1 MTNKLKIPKENL
13 LVILPPVN
21 LDNNYSKSRLTL
33 NRGAESFFRSIGV
46 KVHPQVTGNAKD
58 FSSDGYHILKNGEL
72 TQNAAS
78 AMMNSFVITRAVT
91 QPSGRTGTIDASDPK
106 QQIALIVT
114 EEANKAG
121 VDPHLALTI
130 ARMEGYNP
138 KSGMGK
144 SGGYHGLYQFGSMW
158 LSEWEKYG
166 MDWNRVHDTRH
177 NAEVFMKII
186 KKKIGDLRSSGVLRN
201 SSATNVDP
209 NEAHLIYL
217 AWQQGTSGTTQIAKA
232 ARSGARVSD
241 RIQKNMDNNTYPKT
255 PGITPAAFLEM
266 WRGKTRRFGG
276 GTRRRFGHIYSPD
289 GSQPVAQVQPV
300 APAVD
305 PTVTQAGLST
315 AGLTEVA
322 KANNLKYFGNET
334 GNSGKG
340 YKSSRT
346 FGKAYNFSLN
356 NTVGSIPFTGD
367 RRISSQWKADNLIV
381 VGLPTPYILGGGP
394 PKINKH
400 LSTSL
405 IRAVTESRAKY
416 GLPLTHVGGFASKG
430 KSGRFSSHAWGAAVD
445 FDSVVNPFSRDGL
458 MTRSRI
464 SSAIKNDKGYYQQF
478 WYFKNPSTG
487 QTYLDH
493 LKESFA
499 NNTKALPL
507 YIFVAGPAEN
517 NGIANI
523 FEKNG
528 WRWGGR
534 WDWWKKDGMHFEYLP
549 DRVRIPASTVA
560 ENKTTNT
567 LLNLINKNKK
577 RA

>member
-1 MTNKLKIPKENL
+1 MARIESRGKYTIYGGGKNKYGGLYDGRYQMGGSAKKG
-13 LVILPPVN
+13 
-21 LDNNYSKSRLTL
+21 
-33 NRGAESFFRSIGV
+33 GARHFGI
-46 KVHPQVTGNAKD
+46 
-58 FSSDGYHILKNGEL
+58 
-72 TQNAAS
+72 
-78 AMMNSFVITRAVT
+78 
-91 QPSGRTGTIDASDPK
+91 SDPGHGGRPSRPDHPERVAFRNNPGLQEK
-106 QQIALIVT
+106 LFAGFTVGNHKALMTVKEYRKRSKLDKLAILGYAHNQGAVGPLNPDSSVRSAKVWLQT
-114 EEANKAG
+114 GEGGSDAFKTGGTKYYKALNKAF
-121 VDPHLALTI
+121 
-130 ARMEGYNP
+130 R
-138 KSGMGK
+138 K
-144 SGGYHGLYQFGSMW
+144 
-158 LSEWEKYG
+158 
-166 MDWNRVHDTRH
+166 H
-177 NAEVFMKII
+177 NV
-186 KKKIGDLRSSGVLRN
+186 V
-201 SSATNVDP
+201 
-209 NEAHLIYL
+209 
-217 AWQQGTSGTTQIAKA
+217 
-232 ARSGARVSD
+232 
-241 RIQKNMDNNTYPKT
+241 
-255 PGITPAAFLEM
+255 
-266 WRGKTRRFGG
+266 
-276 GTRRRFGHIYSPD
+276 
-289 GSQPVAQVQPV
+289 SQPVAQVQPV

-528 WRWGGR
+528 W
-534 WDWWKKDGMHFEYLP
+534 
-549 DRVRIPASTVA
+549 
-560 ENKTTNT
+560 
-567 LLNLINKNKK
+567 
-577 RA
+577 